1 MRLERL
7 KKSGKR
13 HRYTQRISCVLQ
25 LPNSFVKS
33 RSVRRSERFEGE
45 LLNAEGAMNNYSVL
59 IDLGPNAISR

>member
-1 MRLERL
+1 M
-7 KKSGKR
+7 
-13 HRYTQRISCVLQ
+13 LQ
-25 LPNSFVKS
+25 LPNSFVKL